1 MQNNKVVKKTKN
13 LSTPAMVSIIAVIV
27 CVLVLGTS
35 LAWFTHKSSLEGEGT
50 TPIATTNF
58 YVDDSTTPLTES
70 TLDIQIAGVGDV
82 NKSVKFNCTGA
93 TIDMLAVATITL
105 SLFDQ
110 NDVLLPDATTAT
122 YVTLTYGN
130 NWISSTDGKLY
141 YSYIIDSD
149 DTSTKIDIF
158 NKITISSSAIEG
170 YTLKISLNLDVIQAN
185 DVGVEQLETSGY
197 AVPDAIKN
205 LV

>member
-1 MQNNKVVKKTKN
+1 MQNNKVVKKTIK
-13 LSTPAMVSIIAVIV
+13 LSTPALISIIAVVV

-58 YVDDSTTPLTES
+58 YVDDSATALTQNS
-70 TLDIQIAGVGDV
+70 IDIQIAGVGDV

-93 TIDMLAVATITL
+93 TIDMLAVATVTL
-105 SLFDQ
+105 SLFDT
-110 NDVLLPDATTAT
+110 NDVLMPDQTTAT
-122 YVTLTYGN
+122 YVSVTYGN
-130 NWISSTDGKLY
+130 NWITGTDGKLY
-141 YSYIIDSD
+141 YSYVIDSD

-158 NKITISSSAIEG
+158 NKITITSADVEG